1 MRLDTMN
8 KLFFIFLALVLNLSA
23 ALYEPAEDRRD
34 RSVLVSLDVDESF
47 LQDAEFQ
54 TLKNNYAVYRQQM
67 FLRILS
73 DAYIYQPL
81 IKQMIAD
88 AGLPPALVYMAMA
101 ESSFKPR
108 AYSTARATG
117 IWQFMPATAKRYG
130 LRVDMYVDERRDPIK
145 STQAAIRYLNDLH
158 AEFGKWSLAI
168 MAYNC
173 GEGRVR
179 SAIRQAGSDDI
190 ADLLK
195 VRKGTKRQYLPQETR
210 GYLRKV
216 LAMASL
222 AESETLMLS
231 ASSEH
236 LLNRGSSY
244 PMVTVQVAAGATLQ
258 EIAKAAG
265 ESVESLRL
273 LNPSLRYEFVPPYG
287 ESFDLNIPYE
297 KAALFKQNYVPK
309 ENANRFMV
317 YQVQKGDSLGGIGNR
332 FGVSYAMIKDFNNL
346 KSNLI
351 RPGQHLVI
359 PVIKPQRANDYI
371 VQRGDSLQSI
381 ARKFNTS
388 VERLKDANNLQHNT
402 IYAGDKL
409 IIRR

>member
-1 MRLDTMN
+1 
-8 KLFFIFLALVLNLSA
+8 
-23 ALYEPAEDRRD
+23 
-34 RSVLVSLDVDESF
+34 
-47 LQDAEFQ
+47 
-54 TLKNNYAVYRQQM
+54 
-67 FLRILS
+67 
-73 DAYIYQPL
+73 
-81 IKQMIAD
+81 
-88 AGLPPALVYMAMA
+88 
-101 ESSFKPR
+101 
-108 AYSTARATG
+108 
-117 IWQFMPATAKRYG
+117 
-130 LRVDMYVDERRDPIK
+130 
-145 STQAAIRYLNDLH
+145 
-158 AEFGKWSLAI
+158 SLAI

-195 VRKGTKRQYLPQETR
+195 VRKGIKRQYLPQETR

-309 ENANRFMV
+309 EN
-317 YQVQKGDSLGGIGNR
+317 
-332 FGVSYAMIKDFNNL
+332 
-346 KSNLI
+346 
-351 RPGQHLVI
+351 
-359 PVIKPQRANDYI
+359 
-371 VQRGDSLQSI
+371 
-381 ARKFNTS
+381 
-388 VERLKDANNLQHNT
+388 
-402 IYAGDKL
+402 
-409 IIRR
+409 

>member
-1 MRLDTMN
+1 MK
-8 KLFFIFLALVLNLSA
+8 KLFFLFLIPALTLQA

-54 TLKNNYAVYRQQM
+54 TLKNSYAVYRQEM

-108 AYSTARATG
+108 AFSSARATG

-145 STQAAIRYLNDLH
+145 STQAAIRYLNDLYG
-158 AEFGKWSLAI
+158 EFGKWSLAI

-179 SAIRQAGSDDI
+179 SAIRQAGSNELSE
-190 ADLLK
+190 LLK
-195 VRKGTKRQYLPQETR
+195 VQKGVKRQLLPKETR
-210 GYLRKV
+210 DYLRKV

-231 ASSEH
+231 ASAGH

-244 PMVTVQVAAGATLQ
+244 PMAAVQVAPGATLQ
-258 EIAKAAG
+258 EIARATG
-265 ESVESLRL
+265 ESVEAIRL

-287 ESFDLNIPYE
+287 ENFDLYVPYE
-297 KAALFKQNYVPK
+297 KVAQFKQNYVRR
-309 ENANRFMV
+309 ENANRYVV
-317 YQVQKGDSLGGIGNR
+317 YQVQKGDSLGAIGNR
-332 FGVSYAMIKDFNNL
+332 FGVSHLMIRDFNNL

-359 PVIKPQRANDYI
+359 PVLKPQTQNDYV

-402 IYAGDKL
+402 IYAGDRL

>member
-1 MRLDTMN
+1 MQKTL
-8 KLFFIFLALVLNLSA
+8 LVFFIAVFTLQA

-47 LQDAEFQ
+47 LQDVEFQ
-54 TLKNNYAVYRQQM
+54 MLKNNYAVYRQQM

-81 IKQMIAD
+81 IKQVIAD

-108 AYSTARATG
+108 AFSSARAVG

-145 STQAAIRYLNDLH
+145 STQAAIRYLSDLRS
-158 AEFGKWSLAI
+158 EFGKWSLAI

-173 GEGRVR
+173 GEGRLR
-179 SAIRQAGSDDI
+179 KAIRQAGSDELSE
-190 ADLLK
+190 LLK
-195 VRKGTKRQYLPQETR
+195 VRPGTRRQYLPKETR

-244 PMVTVQVAAGATLQ
+244 PMTPVEVAAGATLQ
-258 EIAKAAG
+258 EVAQAIG
-265 ESVESLRL
+265 ESVTNLRL

-287 ESFDLNIPYE
+287 ESYNLFIPYE
-297 KAALFKQNYVPK
+297 KVAQFRQNYVRRA
-309 ENANRFMV
+309 NANRFVV
-317 YQVQKGDSLGGIGNR
+317 YEVQKGDNLGGIGQR
-332 FGVSYAMIKDFNNL
+332 FGVAYSMIKDFNHL
-346 KSNLI
+346 RSNLI
-351 RPGQHLVI
+351 RPGQRLII
-359 PVIKPQRANDYI
+359 PVIDNRVKNDY
-371 VQRGDSLQSI
+371 VVRRGDSLQSI

-402 IYAGDKL
+402 IYAGEKL